1 MYRMDLVKNVYI
13 YLHSEVWGKSEKTY
27 KVSIDHNV

>member
-1 MYRMDLVKNVYI
+1 MYKMDLVEKK

-27 KVSIDHNV
+27 KVSTDHNV